1 MPTTDPYRGSW
12 AKLSRKVRQLDPA
25 CNWCGTSD
33 DLCADHLVPGK
44 PEFGVRTL
52 CRGCNTR
59 RRNGA
64 TGPASQPPRTRPG

>member
-1 MPTTDPYRGSW
+1 M
-12 AKLSRKVRQLDPA
+12 AKPEYQGDWRAIAAAVVALDPR
-25 CNWCGTSD
+25 CGWCGAVD

-59 RRNGA
+59 RMHGA
-64 TGPASQPPRTRPG
+64 TGPKR